1 MNQFAYYCDK
11 NVKWVDV
18 YESLENK
25 DKDGEHIV
33 LDEAA
38 AIDFAKKH
46 YIPFIGYTD
55 NEKEKAKSLNILIG
69 QDSSS

>member
-18 YESLENK
+18 YESLEN
-25 DKDGEHIV
+25 KDGEHIV

-69 QDSSS
+69 QDSGS